1 VDHIDEGRAEAPAA
15 EQPWSPPPPRDD
27 WGRYAGALVLYVA
40 LAVTT
45 LSLHENVVLL
55 NWIVGPLFPLLV
67 LYAIPSA
74 LRALAR
80 RLRPR

>member
-1 VDHIDEGRAEAPAA
+1 MRTCTAVLDLEISGPFPELNTIGD
-15 EQPWSPPPPRDD
+15 
-27 WGRYAGALVLYVA
+27 YAGALVLYVA

-67 LYAIPSA
+67 LYAIPTA

-80 RLRPR
+80 RLRSR